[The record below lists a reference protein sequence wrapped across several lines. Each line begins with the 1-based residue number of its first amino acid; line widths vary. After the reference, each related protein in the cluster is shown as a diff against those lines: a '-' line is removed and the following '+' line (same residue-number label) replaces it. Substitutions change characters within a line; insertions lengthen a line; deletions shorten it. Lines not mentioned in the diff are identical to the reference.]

1 VNYEAPL
8 WINFPPVKPFMR
20 WVMVWVIGMWKWRVL
35 RCVVMKV
42 DGREVWLLG
51 EVSIINK
58 LLGGS

>member
-1 VNYEAPL
+1 
-8 WINFPPVKPFMR
+8 
-20 WVMVWVIGMWKWRVL
+20 MWKWRVL

>member
-1 VNYEAPL
+1 
-8 WINFPPVKPFMR
+8 
-20 WVMVWVIGMWKWRVL
+20 
-35 RCVVMKV
+35 MKV